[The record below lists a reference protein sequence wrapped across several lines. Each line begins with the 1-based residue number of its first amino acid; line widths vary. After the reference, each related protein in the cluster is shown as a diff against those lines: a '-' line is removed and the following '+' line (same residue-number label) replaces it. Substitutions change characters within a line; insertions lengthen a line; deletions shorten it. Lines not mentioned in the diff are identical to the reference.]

1 MKKKKVLK
9 ITPILITLN
18 LLVLFTIAGFYTY
31 RLVKY
36 YLLEN
41 SEDEN
46 SAVLLADE
54 IIKKRSYLDD
64 TKGLVYNE
72 ETKTYTYKGKVEDNY
87 ISYSG
92 MMYRVLGIDESGN
105 IMAVSEDNVT
115 LLYPG
120 FDKGYKDSYAI

>member
-1 MKKKKVLK
+1 MHKKKVLK
-9 ITPILITLN
+9 ITPVLITLN

-105 IMAVSEDNVT
+105 IRAVSEDNVT
-115 LLYPG
+115 LLYPVNPNG
-120 FDKGYKDSYAI
+120 ILLEI